1 MSIFLILGLVV
12 ATLIVLLR
20 LKRSL
25 GFSVLCSGLLIWLL
39 LKPEPHL
46 LVDGVVSMLQ
56 RSRTY
61 DLVGSLYFVVC
72 LEIELRQSGCLDGM
86 VKYLQQLTSSKKLS
100 MAIMA
105 AFLGLLPSIGG
116 ARFSAPIVKQ
126 IAQGEAISCDRL
138 SAVNFW
144 FRHICEFASP
154 IVPGIILACSVAGIP
169 VIDLICHL
177 AWLTPAA
184 FVIGWIVLYHNVT
197 LNEEKRIEIS
207 DAQKRKERFDFL
219 LSFTPILIALVLM
232 MTFKLSAWAA
242 LGITVLATGLLL
254 KLCRRPV
261 QIADV
266 LIRAVEWRLFR
277 DVFCI
282 FFFMELLES
291 TGLLQ
296 ALVANVTQS
305 AMPLEWVIAVL
316 SFMVGILTGITQG
329 QVAVVVPIVAAAAP
343 GNLEMLSIAMV
354 CGLGG
359 QMLTPTHM
367 CLTISLD
374 YFKGDFFKTVGLCA
388 ICEALLLAAYGI
400 SVWLFPIH

>member
-1 MSIFLILGLVV
+1 MSICLILGLVV

-169 VIDLICHL
+169 VIDLICH
-177 AWLTPAA
+177 
-184 FVIGWIVLYHNVT
+184 F
-197 LNEEKRIEIS
+197 
-207 DAQKRKERFDFL
+207 Q
-219 LSFTPILIALVLM
+219 
-232 MTFKLSAWAA
+232 
-242 LGITVLATGLLL
+242 
-254 KLCRRPV
+254 LCI
-261 QIADV
+261 QIRH
-266 LIRAVEWRLFR
+266 I
-277 DVFCI
+277 
-282 FFFMELLES
+282 
-291 TGLLQ
+291 
-296 ALVANVTQS
+296 
-305 AMPLEWVIAVL
+305 
-316 SFMVGILTGITQG
+316 
-329 QVAVVVPIVAAAAP
+329 
-343 GNLEMLSIAMV
+343 
-354 CGLGG
+354 
-359 QMLTPTHM
+359 
-367 CLTISLD
+367 
-374 YFKGDFFKTVGLCA
+374 
-388 ICEALLLAAYGI
+388 
-400 SVWLFPIH
+400 

>member
-207 DAQKRKERFDFL
+207 SSQKRKERFDFL
-219 LSFTPILIALVLM
+219 LSFTPVSY
-232 MTFKLSAWAA
+232 TH
-242 LGITVLATGLLL
+242 
-254 KLCRRPV
+254 
-261 QIADV
+261 
-266 LIRAVEWRLFR
+266 
-277 DVFCI
+277 
-282 FFFMELLES
+282 
-291 TGLLQ
+291 
-296 ALVANVTQS
+296 
-305 AMPLEWVIAVL
+305 
-316 SFMVGILTGITQG
+316 LT
-329 QVAVVVPIVAAAAP
+329 
-343 GNLEMLSIAMV
+343 L
-354 CGLGG
+354 
-359 QMLTPTHM
+359 PT
-367 CLTISLD
+367 T
-374 YFKGDFFKTVGLCA
+374 
-388 ICEALLLAAYGI
+388 
-400 SVWLFPIH
+400 

>member
-207 DAQKRKERFDFL
+207 GAQKRKERFDFL

-266 LIRAVEWRLFR
+266 LIRAVEWRLFEMYSAFSSSWSSWKVPVCCKRWSPTSRSLRCRSNGLSPYSASWLAFSRASLR
-277 DVFCI
+277 DK
-282 FFFMELLES
+282 LLWS
-291 TGLLQ
+291 
-296 ALVANVTQS
+296 S
-305 AMPLEWVIAVL
+305 PLWPQPRR
-316 SFMVGILTGITQG
+316 GT
-329 QVAVVVPIVAAAAP
+329 
-343 GNLEMLSIAMV
+343 
-354 CGLGG
+354 
-359 QMLTPTHM
+359 
-367 CLTISLD
+367 
-374 YFKGDFFKTVGLCA
+374 
-388 ICEALLLAAYGI
+388 
-400 SVWLFPIH
+400 

>member
-46 LVDGVVSMLQ
+46 LADGVVSMLQ

-100 MAIMA
+100 MAVMA

-126 IAQGEAISCDRL
+126 IAKGEAISCDRL

-207 DAQKRKERFDFL
+207 GAQKRKERFDFL
-219 LSFTPILIALVLM
+219 LSFAPILIALVLM
-232 MTFKLSAWAA
+232 MVFKLSAWAA

-254 KLCRRPV
+254 KLFRRPV
-261 QIADV
+261 QLADV

-296 ALVANVTQS
+296 ALVTNVTQS

-343 GNLEMLSIAMV
+343 G
-354 CGLGG
+354 
-359 QMLTPTHM
+359 T
-367 CLTISLD
+367 
-374 YFKGDFFKTVGLCA
+374 
-388 ICEALLLAAYGI
+388 
-400 SVWLFPIH
+400 

>member
-1 MSIFLILGLVV
+1 
-12 ATLIVLLR
+12 
-20 LKRSL
+20 
-25 GFSVLCSGLLIWLL
+25 
-39 LKPEPHL
+39 
-46 LVDGVVSMLQ
+46 
-56 RSRTY
+56 
-61 DLVGSLYFVVC
+61 
-72 LEIELRQSGCLDGM
+72 
-86 VKYLQQLTSSKKLS
+86 
-100 MAIMA
+100 
-105 AFLGLLPSIGG
+105 
-116 ARFSAPIVKQ
+116 
-126 IAQGEAISCDRL
+126 
-138 SAVNFW
+138 
-144 FRHICEFASP
+144 
-154 IVPGIILACSVAGIP
+154 
-169 VIDLICHL
+169 
-177 AWLTPAA
+177 
-184 FVIGWIVLYHNVT
+184 
-197 LNEEKRIEIS
+197 
-207 DAQKRKERFDFL
+207 
-219 LSFTPILIALVLM
+219 M

-296 ALVANVTQS
+296 ALVANVTES

-400 SVWLFPIH
+400 SVGLFPIH

>member
-12 ATLIVLLR
+12 AALIVLLR

-46 LVDGVVSMLQ
+46 LTDGVVSMLQ

-100 MAIMA
+100 MAVMA

-207 DAQKRKERFDFL
+207 SSQKRKERFDFL

-266 LIRAVEWRLFR
+266 LIRAVE
-277 DVFCI
+277 
-282 FFFMELLES
+282 
-291 TGLLQ
+291 
-296 ALVANVTQS
+296 
-305 AMPLEWVIAVL
+305 
-316 SFMVGILTGITQG
+316 
-329 QVAVVVPIVAAAAP
+329 
-343 GNLEMLSIAMV
+343 
-354 CGLGG
+354 
-359 QMLTPTHM
+359 
-367 CLTISLD
+367 
-374 YFKGDFFKTVGLCA
+374 
-388 ICEALLLAAYGI
+388 
-400 SVWLFPIH
+400 